1 MKITWFYPPP
11 MEVSPE
17 IPMFPLT
24 SWCFHLPLASMP
36 DKRHEHTWTFCPHG
50 TSPELPVSPVTT
62 HITIILPNLA
72 ISFTHFILFRRFFY
86 GCGSLVHFS
95 FPGCF
100 SVSPL
105 WLLQP
110 PRANFHPLVCV
121 SGAVP
126 MVWGSLYSANFFP
139 AQVPAAAALVSCL

>member
-11 MEVSPE
+11 IEVSPE

-36 DKRHEHTWTFCPHG
+36 DKVINTLDG
-50 TSPELPVSPVTT
+50 TSPELAVSPVTT

-72 ISFTHFILFRRFFY
+72 ISFTHILLCRRTFY
-86 GCGSLVHFS
+86 GCGSLLHFS

-110 PRANFHPLVCV
+110 PRSNFHPLVCV